1 MPSKNVSFEYLLPV
15 VFLNTIFA
23 KFKCSLHL
31 LVRSNYFS
39 FKPRGESSTI
49 TLFGRLVHLS
59 ACQSKNT
66 KKFQNDLNKGILWG
80 WKQMMSARLNRP
92 LISSLDI
99 FTLSVCLSV
108 HINYWPHIPGAYCIS
123 FLFYL

>member
-59 ACQSKNT
+59 ACQSKNK
-66 KKFQNDLNKGILWG
+66 KKFKMTQTKELYMGLEANDV
-80 WKQMMSARLNRP
+80 S
-92 LISSLDI
+92 
-99 FTLSVCLSV
+99 
-108 HINYWPHIPGAYCIS
+108 
-123 FLFYL
+123 